1 METYNMDPSFDL
13 PAPLRLYKLKV
24 LQGCCSLP
32 GWPVFLAARLSMHGL
47 MTSEGRYLLDLSLGV
62 LVLKTESGL

>member
-1 METYNMDPSFDL
+1 MDPSFDL
-13 PAPLRLYKLKV
+13 LAPLRLHKPKV

-32 GWPVFLAARLSMHGL
+32 GCLSFLAALFSTHGL
-47 MTSEGRYLLDLSLGV
+47 KTSEGRYLLDLSLGV